1 MGLRGLVALMASYI
15 SSFSKSLTLCGFHV
29 SLSPILLIFFA
40 NWGPW
45 ETGRVRPTLLTTDG
59 AIATTERE
67 KEWPGHGFSGGGW
80 GCRMSFPL
88 KMQEMVMI
96 WECLCMLK
104 RCTFL
109 LHDHSTNL
117 LWVLGNNSGKRI
129 IWDGYIVKLN

>member
-1 MGLRGLVALMASYI
+1 M
-15 SSFSKSLTLCGFHV
+15 
-29 SLSPILLIFFA
+29 
-40 NWGPW
+40 
-45 ETGRVRPTLLTTDG
+45 RPTLLTTDG

-67 KEWPGHGFSGGGW
+67 REWPGHRFSGGGR
-80 GCRMSFPL
+80 GFRMSFLL

-104 RCTFL
+104 PCTFL

-129 IWDGYIVKLN
+129 IWDG